1 MRFLVSFSKARQKAC
16 RRFERTSG
24 LGEWCMVNAE
34 TVHTGWNQIDLPKL
48 AFFRPRQSI
57 ALWQSSQSSNGGC
70 LMMLAAS
77 HSRTAWRHMYFGSS
91 AWQRAADLFH
101 QLLIAE

>member
-1 MRFLVSFSKARQKAC
+1 MRFLVSFSKARQRAC

-48 AFFRPRQSI
+48 AFFRPPPRI
-57 ALWQSSQSSNGGC
+57 PFWPPSQSSTRGL

-77 HSRTAWRHMYFGSS
+77 RSRTAWRHMYFGSS